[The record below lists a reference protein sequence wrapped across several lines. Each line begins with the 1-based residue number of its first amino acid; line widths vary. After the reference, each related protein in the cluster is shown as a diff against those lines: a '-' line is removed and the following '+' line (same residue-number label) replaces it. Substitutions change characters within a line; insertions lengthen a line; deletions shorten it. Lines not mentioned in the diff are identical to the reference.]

1 MPVKHLPRAFA
12 PVLLALA
19 AAALVACGGDSPDK
33 LLGSAKE
40 LLAKDD
46 PKAAVIQIK
55 NVLQAD
61 GNNAEARFLLGKAM
75 LASGDAPSASLE
87 LRKALDLR
95 HPEAAVVPELAR
107 AMFIEGQYQK
117 LTEQFGQTSLSDPLA
132 DADLKST
139 LAMTY
144 GSMGRRDQAQTAVA
158 AALKAMPDYGPA
170 KVFEARLQADTGD
183 LDGAL
188 AAVDKQISRTPQ
200 DHDAWQLKGDLLNY
214 GKRDPDKAIEAYK
227 QAVAVK
233 PNFVPAHSALI
244 TLLLGKQDLKGAR
257 EQVLALQKV
266 LPNHPQTAYFAGNVA
281 LLAKEYDKAREV
293 AQALLRVA
301 PDNPR
306 ILQLAGAVEFEKK
319 AFLQAE
325 SFLAK
330 ALQKAPEQD
339 ISRRM
344 LTLTYLQMSQPAKAL
359 ATLQPLL
366 DRPNPPAA
374 VYSLAAQAHLQAGDI
389 NDAEAAFAK
398 ASQLNPDDKRAKTA
412 LAISKL
418 LKGNNDAGMAELQTL
433 AAADDSTTADLPL
446 IGALVRKK
454 DYAGAMKA
462 IDALE
467 KKLPGKPIAAN
478 LRARVLM
485 QQGKKDEAKV
495 AFEQAL
501 KADATFY
508 PATSALAQLALID
521 GKPDEAKRLLDE
533 AMKADP
539 RNMQA
544 LLASARLKA
553 GTGAPREEIIKVFTD
568 AIQQNGSDPAPRLAL
583 INYQLA
589 NKDFKAALELG
600 QAATAALPNNT
611 DILEALGRAQA
622 ASGDTNQALATFNK
636 LAQLLPQSPLPY
648 LRLADVQWAA
658 KNRDGA
664 MQSLKRALVIAPDNL
679 QAQRAVV
686 DAYLADNKTTE
697 AIGVAK
703 DIQKQRPT
711 QDVGFLIEGGIEAS
725 LKRWDR
731 ALEVYNGGLKAA
743 PNSTELATRVHV
755 ALTAAK
761 QEAAA
766 DKHATDWL
774 KAHPRDAEFQYY
786 LGDFALAAR
795 NLPQAELR
803 YREVLKLQPENAL
816 ALNNVAWLMATAK
829 KPGSVVMAEKANA
842 LLPNRPVIM
851 DTLALA
857 LAAEGQAAKGVEVM
871 KKAMALENT
880 NPQLR
885 FNLAKLLIEA
895 GDKAGAKTELTTL
908 SQLGTKFPRQGEVA
922 ALLKTL

>member
-1 MPVKHLPRAFA
+1 MKNLPRAFA
-12 PVLLALA
+12 PALLALA
-19 AAALVACGGDSPDK
+19 AATLVACGGDSPEK

-46 PKAAVIQIK
+46 AKAAVIQIK

-61 GNNAEARFLLGKAM
+61 ASNAEARFLLGKAL
-75 LASGDAPSASLE
+75 LASGDAPAASLE

-188 AAVDKQISRTPQ
+188 AAVDKQIARTPQ

-214 GKRDPDKAIEAYK
+214 GKRDVDKAIEAYK
-227 QAVAVK
+227 QAIAVK

-293 AQALLRVA
+293 AQSLLRVA

-319 AFLQAE
+319 SFLQAE
-325 SFLAK
+325 AYLAK

-462 IDALE
+462 IDTLE

-501 KADATFY
+501 KADPSFY

-648 LRLADVQWAA
+648 LRLADVQWAS
-658 KNRDGA
+658 KNREGA
-664 MQSLKRALVIAPDNL
+664 MQSLKRALAIAPDNL
-679 QAQRAVV
+679 QAQRAVI
-686 DAYLADNKTTE
+686 DAYLADNKSAE
-697 AIGVAK
+697 AIAVAK

-711 QDVGFLIEGGIEAS
+711 QDVGFLLEGGIEAS
-725 LKRWDR
+725 LKRWDN
-731 ALEVYNGGLKAA
+731 ALAVYNAGLKAA

-766 DKHATDWL
+766 DKHAAEWL
-774 KAHPRDAEFQYY
+774 KNHPRDAEFQYY

-829 KPGSVVMAEKANA
+829 KPGSVALAEKANA

-857 LAAEGQAAKGVEVM
+857 LAAEGQATKGVEVM

-885 FNLAKLLIEA
+885 FNLAKLLIQA

-908 SQLGTKFPRQGEVA
+908 SQLGTKFPRQGEVTE
-922 ALLKTL
+922 LLKTL

>member
-1 MPVKHLPRAFA
+1 MKNLPRAFA
-12 PVLLALA
+12 PALLALA
-19 AAALVACGGDSPDK
+19 AATLVACGGDSPEK

-46 PKAAVIQIK
+46 AKAAVIQIK

-61 GNNAEARFLLGKAM
+61 TNNAEARFLLGKAL
-75 LASGDAPSASLE
+75 LASGDAPAASLE

-188 AAVDKQISRTPQ
+188 AAVDKQIARTPQ

-214 GKRDPDKAIEAYK
+214 GKRDVDKAIEAYK
-227 QAVAVK
+227 QAIAVK

-293 AQALLRVA
+293 AQSLLRVA

-319 AFLQAE
+319 SFLQAE
-325 SFLAK
+325 AYLSK

-374 VYSLAAQAHLQAGDI
+374 VYSLAAQAHLQAGDL

-412 LAISKL
+412 LAVSKL
-418 LKGNNDAGMAELQTL
+418 LKGNNDAGLAELQSL
-433 AAADDSTTADLPL
+433 ASADDSTTADLPL

-454 DYAGAMKA
+454 DYAGALKA

-467 KKLPGKPIAAN
+467 KKLPGKPIAPN

-501 KADATFY
+501 KADASFY

-521 GKPDEAKRLLDE
+521 GKPDEAKRLLDA

-568 AIQQNGSDPAPRLAL
+568 AIQQNATDPAPRLAL

-648 LRLADVQWAA
+648 LRLADVQWAS
-658 KNRDGA
+658 KNREAA
-664 MQSLKRALVIAPDNL
+664 MQSLKRALAIAPDNL
-679 QAQRAVV
+679 QAQRAVI
-686 DAYLADNKTTE
+686 DAYLADNKSTE
-697 AIGVAK
+697 AIAVAK

-711 QDVGFLIEGGIEAS
+711 QDVGFLLEGGIEAS
-725 LKRWDR
+725 LKRWDQ
-731 ALEVYNGGLKAA
+731 ALAVYNAGLKAA

-755 ALTAAK
+755 ALTASK

-766 DKHATDWL
+766 DRHAAEWL
-774 KAHPRDAEFQYY
+774 KNHPRDAEFQYY

-795 NLPQAELR
+795 NLPQAEMR

-829 KPGSVVMAEKANA
+829 KPGSVALAEKANA

-871 KKAMALENT
+871 KKALAMENT

-885 FNLAKLLIEA
+885 FNLAKLLIQA

-908 SQLGTKFPRQGEVA
+908 SQLGSKFPRQGEVSE
-922 ALLKTL
+922 LLKTL

>member
-1 MPVKHLPRAFA
+1 MKNLPRAFA
-12 PVLLALA
+12 PALLALA
-19 AAALVACGGDSPDK
+19 AATLVACGGDSPEK

-46 PKAAVIQIK
+46 AKAAVIQIK

-61 GNNAEARFLLGKAM
+61 ASNAEARFLLGKAL
-75 LASGDAPSASLE
+75 LASGDAPAASLE

-188 AAVDKQISRTPQ
+188 AAVDKQIARTPQ

-214 GKRDPDKAIEAYK
+214 GKRDVDKAIEAYK
-227 QAVAVK
+227 QAIAVK

-293 AQALLRVA
+293 AQSLLRVA

-319 AFLQAE
+319 SFLQAE
-325 SFLAK
+325 AYLAK

-501 KADATFY
+501 KADPSFY

-648 LRLADVQWAA
+648 LRLADVQWAS
-658 KNRDGA
+658 KNREGA
-664 MQSLKRALVIAPDNL
+664 MQSLKRALAIAPDNL
-679 QAQRAVV
+679 QAQRAVI
-686 DAYLADNKTTE
+686 DAYLADNKSAE
-697 AIGVAK
+697 AIAVAK

-711 QDVGFLIEGGIEAS
+711 QDVGFLLEGGIEAS
-725 LKRWDR
+725 LKRWDN
-731 ALEVYNGGLKAA
+731 ALAVYNAGLKAA

-766 DKHATDWL
+766 DKHAAEWL
-774 KAHPRDAEFQYY
+774 KNHPRDAEFQYY

-829 KPGSVVMAEKANA
+829 KPGSVALAEKANA

-857 LAAEGQAAKGVEVM
+857 LAAEGQATKGVEVM

-885 FNLAKLLIEA
+885 FNLAKLLIQA

-908 SQLGTKFPRQGEVA
+908 SQLGTKFPRQGEVTE
-922 ALLKTL
+922 LLKTL